1 MALALRFA
9 ALIVLAIAAAA
20 PAGAAESGAFAV
32 VNGHRIYYEVRGEGR
47 PLLLLHGGG
56 ATIATTFGHQID
68 AFAATHRVIAIEQV
82 GHGHSP
88 AVEGSLSYAAM
99 TEDTF
104 GVLDALGVR
113 GADVVGLSDGAII
126 ALMLA
131 ARHPDCVR
139 RVVAAGANFA
149 PDGYRAR
156 DLAGLR
162 KTDPETMFSAA
173 DRAAILRLAPEGRAR
188 LASLGR
194 QLKDLW
200 LNRPTPDELSLAILA
215 RVERPALVVSG
226 DHDVIREAHTLQLL
240 QALPD
245 SALWF
250 VPGSGHDV
258 FNEKPALVQ
267 RVVLGWLAQP

>member
-1 MALALRFA
+1 
-9 ALIVLAIAAAA
+9 
-20 PAGAAESGAFAV
+20 
-32 VNGHRIYYEVRGEGR
+32 
-47 PLLLLHGGG
+47 
-56 ATIATTFGHQID
+56 
-68 AFAATHRVIAIEQV
+68 
-82 GHGHSP
+82 
-88 AVEGSLSYAAM
+88 
-99 TEDTF
+99 
-104 GVLDALGVR
+104 VR

-215 RVERPALVVSG
+215 RVERPVLVVSG